1 MKMIS
6 HTTWGGD
13 EEKLIKIHRHLIR
26 AKIDYGAT
34 IYQSAKTHHKRII
47 DPTINSSL
55 RFAIGAFRSSP
66 IESIRNLALEIP
78 Y

>member
-13 EEKLIKIHRHLIR
+13 EDTLIKIHRHLIR
-26 AKIDYGAT
+26 AKMDYGAT
-34 IYQSAKTHHKRII
+34 IYQSAKPQHKKII
-47 DPTINSSL
+47 DTSINTSL

-66 IESIRNLALEIP
+66 IKS
-78 Y
+78 